1 MKNIGMLLFMF
12 IFIMPAILAAET
24 NSDKEMDQFLA
35 EKRAIVKETMKLTEK
50 ESAVFWPLYDD
61 YVKIQVYGYRQWTA
75 LIERYLKERENLSE
89 KNAKEMITKM
99 QDLQAEDVEVKRK
112 YANKFSK
119 ILPYKRVFEYFL
131 LEEKIDAGLNAF
143 VAEELPPIK

>member
-1 MKNIGMLLFMF
+1 MKNIGMLFVIL

-24 NSDKEMDQFLA
+24 NSDKDMDEFLA

-61 YVKIQVYGYRQWTA
+61 YVKIQVYGYRQWTT

-99 QDLQAEDVEVKRK
+99 QNLQAQDVEVKRK

-119 ILPYKRVFEYFL
+119 ILPYKRVFEYFI

-143 VAEELPPIK
+143 VAEELPAIK